1 MINKKVMALAVAG
14 ALAAPA
20 AAFAQASNVQIYGT
34 FDVSINSINSA
45 GYTTYNG
52 NGPAGASVTGV
63 TKFDVYNQ
71 SSRIG
76 FKGVEDLG
84 NGLKAWFQAESNI
97 AADGRQFNN
106 TAGIG
111 SRNTAV
117 GLEGSFGN
125 VLMGNWDSPYKS
137 AEGIWNI
144 SSVGGYAGFQN
155 LLMHNND
162 STGAQP
168 DLNCV
173 NVTSATT
180 PATVTTV
187 GTTTTTTVSGTPP
200 VCGQL
205 SMNNTSFSNRMSNT
219 LQYWSPLFSGVQVK
233 LAVRANEEKND
244 SASAAKNSPNS
255 WATTVNWSN
264 ANAGATF
271 GYEKHTGWRD
281 RGVSAPTA
289 TIVTTTATGATV
301 SATGTTGIATAGL
314 TTNNN
319 VDDTAWTLGGNYNF
333 GVVQIAA
340 AIEQMKF
347 GNNNNSTDD
356 TSYSRKNYYLG
367 LAAPV
372 GNGTIR
378 AGYTWTPGNSSCGA
392 GVTNTAAA
400 AAGTGFCEGGLKASA
415 MQLGYEYNLSK
426 RTAVYG
432 SFAKL
437 DNGNNTKYN
446 FSTPVLNQTAG
457 GGTAGS
463 GLGTGQDVTIWGAG
477 IRHSF

>member
-34 FDVSINSINSA
+34 FDVSINSINSSGYSPYA
-45 GYTTYNG
+45 GSGTTV
-52 NGPAGASVTGV
+52 PANVTGV

-173 NVTSATT
+173 GVTAGTTATST
-180 PATVTTV
+180 AS
-187 GTTTTTTVSGTPP
+187 GTTTTTTATGVAPI
-200 VCGQL
+200 CGQL
-205 SMNNTSFSNRMSNT
+205 IMNNTSFSNRMSNT

-233 LAVRANEEKND
+233 FAVRANEEKND
-244 SASAAKNSPNS
+244 SAAGAKNSPQA
-255 WATTVNWSN
+255 WAATVNWSN

-281 RGVSAPTA
+281 RGVSQ
-289 TIVTTTATGATV
+289 ATV
-301 SATGTTGIATAGL
+301 SVSAAGAITAATSGAATAGL

-340 AIEQMKF
+340 AMEQMKF
-347 GNNNNSTDD
+347 GNNNTGTDD

-378 AGYTWTPGNSSCGA
+378 AGYSWTPGNSSCGA
-392 GVTNTAAA
+392 GVTNTITAAA
-400 AAGTGFCEGGLKASA
+400 TAGTGFCEGGLKATA

-446 FSTPVLNQTAG
+446 FSTPVLNQAANGAG
-457 GGTAGS
+457 GS
-463 GLGTGQDVTIWGAG
+463 GTGQDVTIWGAG

>member
-34 FDVSINSINSA
+34 FDVSINSINHS
-45 GYTTYNG
+45 GYTTYTG
-52 NGPAGASVTGV
+52 NAPAGASINGV

-71 SSRIG
+71 SSRLG

-84 NGLKAWFQAESNI
+84 NGLKAWFQIENNI

-111 SRNTAV
+111 ARNTAV

-137 AEGIWNI
+137 SEAIWNI
-144 SSVGGYAGFQN
+144 SGVGGYAGLQN

-162 STGAQP
+162 STGANP
-168 DLNCV
+168 DLNCT
-173 NVTSATT
+173 NVTTT
-180 PATVTTV
+180 NSSTVTAA
-187 GTTTTTTVSGTPP
+187 GTGVVTLVTQP

-205 SMNNTSFSNRMSNT
+205 SMANTSFSNRMSNT
-219 LQYWSPLFSGVQVK
+219 IQYWSPVFSGFQAK
-233 LAVRANEEKND
+233 FAMRANEEKNE
-244 SASAAKNSPNS
+244 SATGAKNSPQS
-255 WATTVNWSN
+255 WALTTNWTK
-264 ANAGATF
+264 ANAGVTF

-281 RGVSAPTA
+281 RGVSNA
-289 TIVTTTATGATV
+289 TITYTANAITAVSSGA
-301 SATGTTGIATAGL
+301 ATAGL

-333 GVVQIAA
+333 GVVQVSAA
-340 AIEQMKF
+340 MEQMKF
-347 GNNNNSTDD
+347 GNNNTSADD

-378 AGYTWTPGNSSCGA
+378 AGYSWTPGNSSCGA
-392 GVTNTAAA
+392 GVTNTIATTATTG
-400 AAGTGFCEGGLKASA
+400 GTGFCDGGLKASA

-426 RTAVYG
+426 RTMVYG

-437 DNGNNTKYN
+437 DNGNNTRFN
-446 FSTPVLNQTAG
+446 FSTPTLNQTAAA
-457 GGTAGS
+457 GGT
-463 GLGTGQDVTIWGAG
+463 GTGQDVTIWGAG
-477 IRHSF
+477 IKHSF

>member
-1 MINKKVMALAVAG
+1 MALAVAG

-34 FDVSINSINSA
+34 FDVSINSINSS
-45 GYTTYNG
+45 GYTTYTG
-52 NGPAGASVTGV
+52 NAPAGASVTGV

-106 TAGIG
+106 TAGLG

-168 DLNCV
+168 TLNSV
-173 NVTSATT
+173 NVTTASL

-205 SMNNTSFSNRMSNT
+205 TMSNTSFSNRMSNT

-233 LAVRANEEKND
+233 FAVRANEEKND
-244 SASAAKNSPNS
+244 SATAAKNSPQAWS
-255 WATTVNWSN
+255 TTVNWSN

-281 RGVSAPTA
+281 RGVSAPTVSIINTA
-289 TIVTTTATGATV
+289 GVITAT
-301 SATGTTGIATAGL
+301 STTGAATAGL

-340 AIEQMKF
+340 AMEQMKF
-347 GNNNNSTDD
+347 GNNNTAADD

-392 GVTNTAAA
+392 GATNTITAPAT
-400 AAGTGFCEGGLKASA
+400 AGTGFCEGGLKASA

-437 DNGNNTKYN
+437 DNGNNTKFN
-446 FSTPVLNQTAG
+446 FSTSVLNQASNGAG
-457 GGTAGS
+457 GS
-463 GLGTGQDVTIWGAG
+463 GTGQDVTIWGAG